1 MSKNNKKKRLE
12 TEESQS
18 EGYNGNLSFS
28 NNNFDSQFVNNSNN
42 NKDPIKSLPTREYIQ
57 ATVSKE
63 LTEGM
68 LIIAQTHPDNPVE
81 FLGKFLI
88 ERSKK
93 K

>member
-1 MSKNNKKKRLE
+1 MSKNNNKKRVE
-12 TEESQS
+12 TEESQG

-28 NNNFDSQFVNNSNN
+28 NNNFDSQFVNSNN

-57 ATVSKE
+57 MTVSKE

-68 LIIAQTHPDNPVE
+68 LIIAQTHPDNPIE
-81 FLGKFLI
+81 FLGKYLI

>member
-1 MSKNNKKKRLE
+1 MSKNNKKKRVE
-12 TEESQS
+12 TEESQG

-28 NNNFDSQFVNNSNN
+28 NNNIDSQFVSSNN

-63 LTEGM
+63 ITEGM

>member
-1 MSKNNKKKRLE
+1 MSKNNNKKRVE
-12 TEESQS
+12 TEESQG

-28 NNNFDSQFVNNSNN
+28 NNNFDSQFVNSN

-57 ATVSKE
+57 TTVSKE

-68 LIIAQTHPDNPVE
+68 LIIAQTHPDNPIE
-81 FLGKFLI
+81 FLGKYLI